1 MIRGCSR
8 GRPGPGLEAS
18 NFWRNNLAEETEE
31 LKHIVRILNTDLNGH
46 QPVQMALTGIKGM
59 GRRNARLLTQKAELD
74 PTETIGMLSDEAIAK
89 LREIVESAQDHLPIW
104 MKNRRKDL
112 LTGEDRHVMGIDL
125 MLTQREEM
133 DIIRKTRSY
142 RGIRHER
149 GLRVRGQKTRSTG
162 RRGAT
167 VGVSR
172 KKK

>member
-1 MIRGCSR
+1 M
-8 GRPGPGLEAS
+8 
-18 NFWRNNLAEETEE
+18 AEENEE
-31 LKHIVRILNTDLNGH
+31 LKHIVRIMNSDLNGH

-59 GRRNARLLTQKAELD
+59 GRRNARLLAQKAEID
-74 PTETIGMLSDEAIAK
+74 PTETIGMLSDETISK

-104 MKNRRKDL
+104 MKNRRRDL
-112 LTGEDRHVMGIDL
+112 LTGEDKHVMGTDL
-125 MLTQREEM
+125 LLTQREEM